1 MYQRK
6 TKDIY
11 IIMGYYGYGWDELAT
26 YESRA
31 EAIEDY
37 KLYKENEP
45 QYMHRLIKK
54 RERL

>member
-26 YESRA
+26 YETRA
-31 EAIEDY
+31 EALEDY

-45 QYMHRLIKK
+45 QYMHKLIKK
-54 RERL
+54 RERI